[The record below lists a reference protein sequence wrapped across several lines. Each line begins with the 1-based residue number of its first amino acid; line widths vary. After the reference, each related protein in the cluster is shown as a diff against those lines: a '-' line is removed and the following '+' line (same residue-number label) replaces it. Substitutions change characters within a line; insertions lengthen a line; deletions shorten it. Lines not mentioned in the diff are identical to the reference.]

1 MRGIAIYTAL
11 FRSAALAMT
20 TSVSAQTEQ
29 KGSSG
34 PAVGPAQG
42 ETMAPTAPR
51 KSTGPIRPTPVPGR
65 KIVQLTEGECA
76 GLGGKVLSIPVAYCS
91 SGSLCS
97 TTDKNGVIHE
107 ACITKK

>member
-1 MRGIAIYTAL
+1 MRRIAIVIGVGLA
-11 FRSAALAMT
+11 AALAMT

-34 PAVGPAQG
+34 PAVGPARG
-42 ETMAPTAPR
+42 ETMAPTAPG
-51 KSTGPIRPTPVPGR
+51 KSTGPIRPTPIPGR
-65 KIVQLTEGECA
+65 KNVQLTEGECE
-76 GLGGKVLSIPVAYCS
+76 GLGGRVLSIAVAYCK